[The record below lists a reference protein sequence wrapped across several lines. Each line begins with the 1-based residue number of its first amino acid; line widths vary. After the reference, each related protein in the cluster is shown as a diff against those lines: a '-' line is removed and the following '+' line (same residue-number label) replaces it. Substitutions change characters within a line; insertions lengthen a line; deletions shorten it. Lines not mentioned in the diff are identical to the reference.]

1 MFKVNNKDTTTMPG
15 IVLVSLLLTLNIFH
29 LALVFLLLTLNMEL
43 PAGLIE
49 KKVRL
54 AKIGELCNK
63 YFLKFSLHNHSGSW
77 LAYMETEISNMAPA
91 LDKCR

>member
-1 MFKVNNKDTTTMPG
+1 MPG
-15 IVLVSLLLTLNIFH
+15 IVLVSLLLTLNMFH
-29 LALVFLLLTLNMEL
+29 LVLVFLLLTMNMEL
-43 PAGLIE
+43 PARLIE

-63 YFLKFSLHNHSGSW
+63 YFLKFWIHNHGGSW

-91 LDKCR
+91 LDKCS

>member
-1 MFKVNNKDTTTMPG
+1 MPG

-29 LALVFLLLTLNMEL
+29 LVLVFLLLTLNMEL

-54 AKIGELCNK
+54 AKIGELHNK
-63 YFLKFSLHNHSGSW
+63 YFLKFSLHNHGGSW
-77 LAYMETEISNMAPA
+77 LAYMETKISNMAPA
-91 LDKCR
+91 LDKCS